1 MGDFNINLLDYAS
14 HTPTSNF
21 INNFFSHSLLPCI
34 HHPTRVSEYSAS
46 VIDNIYTNATNATIT
61 SGNILMQI
69 TDHFP
74 QFFILRNA
82 QINHNKLESF
92 KYDYTTFN
100 ENEFHNDFNQIDFA
114 YLENNDID
122 VNIKFDRFLKDLT
135 SLTNKHAPIKK
146 RSRKEMKLK
155 DKPWINSKIQ
165 KMMRIRDRILQKLKK
180 QQTDDN
186 LKLYKKFRNRVSNEL
201 KESKAR
207 YYHNYFAT
215 NSNNMKKLWSGIKT
229 IISHKSSTS
238 AAINKIKDKAGN
250 VTSDPCKITNI
261 FNDFFVNV
269 ANDITK
275 KIPMTPK
282 SPLDYLS
289 NRISSSLFLTPVTLM
304 EVNDIINI
312 LNPSKSVGPNSIPI
326 KLLKIIGSSVS
337 PLLALLVNQSF
348 QSGIFPDKLKIA
360 KVISLFKKGNPE
372 LPSNYRPI
380 SLLPIFS
387 KIFEKLMYKRLCRF
401 LEIHNALYSLQF
413 GFQENHSI
421 DHALV
426 SLTEAVRNTLDNRR
440 FGCGIFIDLQKAF
453 DTVNH
458 KILLLKLEHY
468 GIRGCALEWFRS
480 YLSERKQYVSVNGSN
495 SNLLSIT
502 CGVPQGSVLGPLLFL
517 IYINDLPNVSNKLNF
532 YLFADDTNIYC
543 ESKNVPD
550 LIRIVNKELR
560 SVKKW
565 LDANKLSLNIDKT
578 NYIIFHSPSVNI
590 PSDAVIKIGKKHI
603 KRVKFVKFLGL
614 PLDEHLSWKYHLSEL
629 SKKLART
636 CGMFFKI
643 RNLLPFDVLL
653 CLYNALFLS
662 FLQYGL
668 IVWGQTY
675 ASYTE
680 PIFRLQKKAVRAISF
695 QPRMSPSLPI
705 FNDLKL
711 LRLSDIFELR
721 LLTFV
726 FESVNKTSPDCFHNF
741 FLFNSSVHQ
750 YSTRQASHGDLYLT
764 KKQPS
769 VWSKIVTLPWC
780 QTLEYS
786 ICRTQKCPI

>member
-1 MGDFNINLLDYAS
+1 
-14 HTPTSNF
+14 
-21 INNFFSHSLLPCI
+21 
-34 HHPTRVSEYSAS
+34 
-46 VIDNIYTNATNATIT
+46 
-61 SGNILMQI
+61 
-69 TDHFP
+69 
-74 QFFILRNA
+74 
-82 QINHNKLESF
+82 
-92 KYDYTTFN
+92 
-100 ENEFHNDFNQIDFA
+100 
-114 YLENNDID
+114 
-122 VNIKFDRFLKDLT
+122 
-135 SLTNKHAPIKK
+135 
-146 RSRKEMKLK
+146 MKLK

-165 KMMRIRDRILQKLKK
+165 KMMRIRDRILQKLKE

-186 LKLYKKFRNRVSNEL
+186 LKLYEEFRNRVSNEL

-207 YYHNYFAT
+207 YYHNYFST
-215 NSNNMKKLWSGIKT
+215 NSNIMKKLWSGIKT

-261 FNDFFVNV
+261 FNDFVVNV

-289 NRISSSLFLTPVTLM
+289 NRISNSLFLTPLTLM
-304 EVNDIINI
+304 EVNGIINI

-348 QSGIFPDKLKIA
+348 QSGIFPDKLKIV

-387 KIFEKLMYKRLCRF
+387 KLFEKLMYKRLYRF
-401 LEIHNALYSLQF
+401 LEIHKALYSLQF

-426 SLTEAVRNTLDNRR
+426 NLIEAVRNTLDNRR

-468 GIRGCALEWFRS
+468 GIRGCAPEWFRS

-495 SNLLSIT
+495 SNLFSIT

-517 IYINDLPNVSNKLNF
+517 IYINDLPNVSKKLNF

-550 LIRIVNKELR
+550 LIRIVNKEL
-560 SVKKW
+560 
-565 LDANKLSLNIDKT
+565 
-578 NYIIFHSPSVNI
+578 
-590 PSDAVIKIGKKHI
+590 
-603 KRVKFVKFLGL
+603 
-614 PLDEHLSWKYHLSEL
+614 
-629 SKKLART
+629 
-636 CGMFFKI
+636 
-643 RNLLPFDVLL
+643 
-653 CLYNALFLS
+653 
-662 FLQYGL
+662 
-668 IVWGQTY
+668 
-675 ASYTE
+675 
-680 PIFRLQKKAVRAISF
+680 
-695 QPRMSPSLPI
+695 
-705 FNDLKL
+705 
-711 LRLSDIFELR
+711 
-721 LLTFV
+721 
-726 FESVNKTSPDCFHNF
+726 
-741 FLFNSSVHQ
+741 
-750 YSTRQASHGDLYLT
+750 
-764 KKQPS
+764 
-769 VWSKIVTLPWC
+769 
-780 QTLEYS
+780 
-786 ICRTQKCPI
+786 